1 MMTLLLTCSW
11 TLELYALRLLD
22 QEMKRVF
29 NVNQLVHSRD
39 KRPYLLAIQ
48 DAKSALPAL
57 TSFLLLLETNL
68 FGNADHK

>member
-1 MMTLLLTCSW
+1 MTFLLAGSW
-11 TLELYALRLLD
+11 TLEFYALRLLD

-39 KRPYLLAIQ
+39 KRPDFLAIQ

-57 TSFLLLLETNL
+57 ASFLLLLETD
-68 FGNADHK
+68 FFSYADHK